1 MNALE
6 LVRKNLEFS
15 FEWIWPLAED
25 LADSPMTR
33 PRPDG
38 GNHATWTMAHIT
50 HAHAG
55 LTSMI
60 TGKPSPIES
69 WGKQVAGGTQPV
81 DDPSIYPA
89 YADILTAYRMAHD
102 ETLALLETLSDE
114 DLECT
119 PAMVPEYLKDFPDF
133 QAIGNLL
140 VFIPMHDMSHRGQ
153 LADVRQV
160 LGRKPFA

>member
-6 LVRKNLEFS
+6 IIRKNLEFS

-25 LADSPMTR
+25 LAEAPMTR
-33 PRPDG
+33 PRAQG
-38 GNHATWTMAHIT
+38 GNHATWTMAHVA

-60 TGKPSPIES
+60 TGKPSPIDA
-69 WGKQVAGGTQPV
+69 WGKVVAGGTQPV
-81 DDPSIYPA
+81 DDASVYPD
-89 YADILTAYRMAHD
+89 YAEILTAYRTAHD
-102 ETLALLETLSDE
+102 ETLALVDSLGEK
-114 DLECT
+114 DLDRA
-119 PAMVPEYLKDFPDF
+119 PAIVPEYLKDFPDF
-133 QAIGNLL
+133 QSIGNLL